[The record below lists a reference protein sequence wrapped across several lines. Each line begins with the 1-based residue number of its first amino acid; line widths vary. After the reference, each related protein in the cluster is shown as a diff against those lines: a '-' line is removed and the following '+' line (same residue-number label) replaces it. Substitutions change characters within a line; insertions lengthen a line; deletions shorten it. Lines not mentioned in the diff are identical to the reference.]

1 MDAIFYH
8 YANTPSLKVGG
19 SSILITT
26 NLTRIQSHMQ
36 RRDEEERCTLDDGAI
51 HIDHGEVIDRG
62 HNLQE
67 LLVLLGAPAVT
78 QRLEALE
85 LFDKKRI
92 RLRIP
97 SKLRE

>member
-1 MDAIFYH
+1 MDATFYP
-8 YANTPSLKVGG
+8 YADTPSHKGGG
-19 SSILITT
+19 SNILITK

-62 HNLQE
+62 QNLRE
-67 LLVLLGAPAVT
+67 LLALLGALAVT

-85 LFDKKRI
+85 EFDKN
-92 RLRIP
+92 LGP
-97 SKLRE
+97 TANPC

>member
-1 MDAIFYH
+1 MDATFYP
-8 YANTPSLKVGG
+8 YADTSSHKGGG

-36 RRDEEERCTLDDGAI
+36 RRDEEERFTLDDGAI

-67 LLVLLGAPAVT
+67 LLALLGALAVT

-85 LFDKKRI
+85 VFDK
-92 RLRIP
+92 
-97 SKLRE
+97 